1 MTMKNFSEAM
11 NQIGDQYINESVE
24 YKVAERKATARPWV
38 RFGAVAACMAIL
50 LGGAIPAIHYR
61 NGAETESVLQ
71 GLGNQTAQPGGDAS
85 DLEEIDPIIA
95 SIAVFPPQENIRD
108 VESATITPI
117 SEEVARAT
125 DLGAYLPSQ
134 LPDGFH
140 FKKATLYE
148 TTMKNGTQYSMLYV
162 TYTTSDDL
170 YAADRREFTV
180 QLYDHTIPTDKTI
193 FDAKDLPGFVEE
205 RADNSTFHVSYG
217 DIYVGMSPSSLTNDE
232 ILAVLGSIVK

>member
-1 MTMKNFSEAM
+1 MTAKNFSEAM
-11 NQIGDQYINESVE
+11 NRIGDQYVNESVE
-24 YKVAERKATARPWV
+24 YKAAERKSYTRPWV

-50 LGGAIPAIHYR
+50 LGGAIPAIQYW
-61 NGAETESVLQ
+61 NESGTGDVHQ
-71 GLGNQTAQPGGDAS
+71 GLGNETVLPGGDAS

-108 VESATITPI
+108 VASATITAVA
-117 SEEVARAT
+117 EEAVRDT

-134 LPDGFH
+134 FPDGFH

-162 TYTTSDDL
+162 TYTTSDDQ
-170 YAADRREFTV
+170 YAVDRREFTV

-193 FDAKDLPGFVEE
+193 FDAKDLPDFVEE
-205 RADNSTFHVSYG
+205 RADDSTFHVSYG
-217 DIYVGMSPSSLTNDE
+217 DIYVGMSPNSLTNDE
-232 ILAVLGSIVK
+232 ILTVLGSISK